1 MAFTPV
7 LCPVF
12 LVPAAVVPVTV
23 SEAVAGMIRGELFR
37 PCDGVPGARGFR
49 LQLVEFVNEKF
60 ADVLRPFPELRRK
73 LVSAY
78 TIIP

>member
-1 MAFTPV
+1 V

-23 SEAVAGMIRGELFR
+23 SLAVAGMVRRELFR
-37 PCDGVPGARGFR
+37 PCDVIPGARGFR
-49 LQLVEFVNEKF
+49 LEFVEFVNEKF
-60 ADVLRPFPELRRK
+60 ANVLRPFPELRRK